1 MSSQN
6 EFEDRRAERENAARN
21 ADQVAD
27 KVELRRQAG
36 QIQDVQLEQALRNFR
51 LSVHAWSEA
60 ELSRP
65 RTATMTVRHRSWRL
79 ATGVALGC
87 VLMAGGVS
95 GTVYQRHQ
103 KQAEQAR
110 IAAQREAD
118 HQRQLALQKARE
130 DEDQLLAK
138 VNSDV
143 SREVPDAMEPL
154 AQLMGDEGNQ

>member
-6 EFEDRRAERENAARN
+6 EFEDRREGRENPAQN
-21 ADQVAD
+21 
-27 KVELRRQAG
+27 AG
-36 QIQDVQLEQALRNFR
+36 QITGPTAGQIEVQDDQFEQALRNFR

-65 RTATMTVRHRSWRL
+65 RTTAMTVRRRNWRL

-87 VLMAGGVS
+87 VLVAGGVS
-95 GTVYQRHQ
+95 GAVYERHQ
-103 KQAEQAR
+103 RQVELAR

-154 AQLMGDEGNQ
+154 AQLMGDDGSQ